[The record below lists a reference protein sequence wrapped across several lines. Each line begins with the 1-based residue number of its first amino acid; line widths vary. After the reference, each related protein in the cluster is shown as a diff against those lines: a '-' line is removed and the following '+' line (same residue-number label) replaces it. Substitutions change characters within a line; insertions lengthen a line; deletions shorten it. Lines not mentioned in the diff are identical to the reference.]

1 MSKKINVSDAVR
13 SVQIGK
19 CVIRTPKIRGSLD
32 SVFISKSQS
41 SRIEYVYKFNHP
53 ALALKNA
60 VVARMLNDHGIPAPE
75 INIHLNSG
83 QCFEQYRIIP
93 GKTLYEC
100 IGDGMDSSAIDSVYA
115 EILAMFYKMS
125 MINWRSIDSMK
136 YSKTHHVAKINISDV
151 NNPFVGNLF
160 SRAVQLMNIGTES
173 NRGLYHCGITPKNII
188 IDPDGHV
195 AGLVDMDEVA
205 IADKNYAFGMMA
217 AKYYQLRGQINN
229 LIDQYELI
237 SGQTLNAP
245 KIRSISTVTNFG
257 KYIMWHMAN
266 WRSKT
271 K

>member
-41 SRIEYVYKFNHP
+41 SRIEYVYKFNHA

-151 NNPFVGNLF
+151 NNHLF
-160 SRAVQLMNIGTES
+160 EI
-173 NRGLYHCGITPKNII
+173 YFH
-188 IDPDGHV
+188 
-195 AGLVDMDEVA
+195 
-205 IADKNYAFGMMA
+205 
-217 AKYYQLRGQINN
+217 GQFN
-229 LIDQYELI
+229 
-237 SGQTLNAP
+237 
-245 KIRSISTVTNFG
+245 
-257 KYIMWHMAN
+257 
-266 WRSKT
+266 
-271 K
+271 